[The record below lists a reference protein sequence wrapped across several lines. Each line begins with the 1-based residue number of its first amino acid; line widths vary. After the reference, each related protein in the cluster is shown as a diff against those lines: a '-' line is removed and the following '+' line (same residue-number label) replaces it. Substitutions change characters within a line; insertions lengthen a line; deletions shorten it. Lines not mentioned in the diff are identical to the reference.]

1 MGLMTRHA
9 DHSTGTRSIRI
20 GLVLG
25 LLITLPGLPA
35 AADWLVTQDGDQVE
49 TRGPWEIKGKLV
61 VFTLPNGTLSSMRLS
76 DVDLDA
82 SQQLTTA
89 KNTPPSAPVASAPQP
104 REATIVITD
113 SDVAHVGPE
122 TLGSAAERQEAG
134 TQARADQAAA
144 ASGEGLTVTNW
155 NQEFDDAI
163 DGVVLSGTIA
173 NQSPNLHTETTLQ
186 VMLYNTDGSLA
197 GRAAA
202 TLDNTVLQV
211 GQSTS
216 FRAAFAGIVGF
227 DRPEFRIN
235 SSALIP
241 RQDGSE
247 GEAEEAIGEGIGE
260 GMGEAV
266 AAAEEEGDDD
276 DDE

>member
-1 MGLMTRHA
+1 MGMKTRL
-9 DHSTGTRSIRI
+9 TTYPTRARAFRV

-25 LLITLPGLPA
+25 LLIALTGLPS
-35 AADWLVTQDGDQVE
+35 AADWLVTRGGDQVE

-61 VFTLPNGTLSSMRLS
+61 VFTLPGGTLSSMRLS

-82 SQQLTTA
+82 SQKLTET
-89 KNTPPSAPVASAPQP
+89 KKMPSAPAATTSQR

-122 TLGSAAERQEAG
+122 AAGSVEERQEAG
-134 TQARADQAAA
+134 AQARAAQATAA
-144 ASGEGLTVTNW
+144 PGEGLTVAEW

-163 DGVVLSGTIA
+163 DGVVLTGSIE
-173 NQSPNLHTETTLQ
+173 NRSPNLHSEITLL

-197 GRAAA
+197 GRGAA
-202 TLDNTVLQV
+202 TVDNVLLQA

-227 DRPEFRIN
+227 DRPEFRLN
-235 SSALIP
+235 SASLSP
-241 RQDGSE
+241 RQEAAGDQAE
-247 GEAEEAIGEGIGE
+247 GEIPAD
-260 GMGEAV
+260 
-266 AAAEEEGDDD
+266 EEGDDD

>member
-1 MGLMTRHA
+1 MATMKRQILHA
-9 DHSTGTRSIRI
+9 ICPRSLRT

-25 LLITLPGLPA
+25 LLIALAALPA
-35 AADWLVTQDGDQVE
+35 TADWLVTQNGDQVE
-49 TRGPWEIKGKLV
+49 TQGPWEIKGKLV
-61 VFTLPNGTLSSMRLS
+61 VFTLPGGTLSSMRLS

-82 SQQLTTA
+82 SNQLTTK
-89 KNTPPSAPVASAPQP
+89 KNAPTAPAPAATQR

-122 TLGSAAERQEAG
+122 AAPSSAAERQQAG
-134 TQARADQAAA
+134 ADARAELAGGA
-144 ASGEGLTVTNW
+144 ASGEGLTVAEW
-155 NQEFDDAI
+155 NQEFDDGI
-163 DGVVLSGTIA
+163 DGVVVTGSVE
-173 NQSPNLHTETTLQ
+173 NRSSNLHSEITLQ

-202 TLDNTVLQV
+202 TLDNMLLRA

-227 DRPEFRIN
+227 DRPEFRLN
-235 SSALIP
+235 SAPLSP
-241 RQDGSE
+241 REEGSE
-247 GEAEEAIGEGIGE
+247 VVAEGEIPTD
-260 GMGEAV
+260 
-266 AAAEEEGDDD
+266 EEGDDD

>member
-1 MGLMTRHA
+1 LF
-9 DHSTGTRSIRI
+9 RI
-20 GLVLG
+20 GLTLG
-25 LLITLPGLPA
+25 LLIALTGLPA

-49 TRGPWEIKGKLV
+49 TQGPWEIKGKLV
-61 VFTLPNGTLSSMRLS
+61 VFTLPGGTLSSMRLS

-82 SQQLTTA
+82 SNQLTTK
-89 KNTPPSAPVASAPQP
+89 KNMPAAPAVATTQR

-122 TLGSAAERQEAG
+122 AVPSSATERQEAG
-134 TQARADQAAA
+134 AEARAELAGAA
-144 ASGEGLTVTNW
+144 ASGEGLTVTEW
-155 NQEFDDAI
+155 NQEFDDGI
-163 DGVVLSGTIA
+163 DGVVVTGSVE
-173 NQSPNLHTETTLQ
+173 NRSSNLHSEITLQ

-202 TLDNTVLQV
+202 TLDNILLRA
-211 GQSTS
+211 GQSSS

-227 DRPEFRIN
+227 DRPEFRLN
-235 SSALIP
+235 SAPLSP

-247 GEAEEAIGEGIGE
+247 G
-260 GMGEAV
+260 
-266 AAAEEEGDDD
+266 AAEGEIPADEEGDDD

>member
-1 MGLMTRHA
+1 MKIRHTTCPTRA
-9 DHSTGTRSIRI
+9 RLFRI
-20 GLVLG
+20 GLTLG
-25 LLITLPGLPA
+25 LLIALTGLPA

-49 TRGPWEIKGKLV
+49 TQGRWEIKGKLV
-61 VFTLPNGTLSSMRLS
+61 VFTLPGGTLSSMRLS

-89 KNTPPSAPVASAPQP
+89 KNVPSAPAAATTPR

-122 TLGSAAERQEAG
+122 ATGSVAERQEAG
-134 TQARADQAAA
+134 AEARAESAGSA
-144 ASGEGLTVTNW
+144 ASGEGLTVTEW
-155 NQEFDDAI
+155 NQEFDDGI
-163 DGVVLSGTIA
+163 DGVVVTGSVE
-173 NQSPNLHTETTLQ
+173 NRSSNLHSEITLQ

-202 TLDNTVLQV
+202 TLDNILLRA
-211 GQSTS
+211 GQSSS

-227 DRPEFRIN
+227 DRPEFRLN
-235 SSALIP
+235 SAPLSP

-247 GEAEEAIGEGIGE
+247 G
-260 GMGEAV
+260 
-266 AAAEEEGDDD
+266 AAEGEIPADEEGDDD

>member
-1 MGLMTRHA
+1 MGLKTRQTNS
-9 DHSTGTRSIRI
+9 STRVRWFRI

-25 LLITLPGLPA
+25 LLIALPALPA
-35 AADWLVTQDGDQVE
+35 AADWLVTQDGDRVE
-49 TRGPWEIKGKLV
+49 TRGPWEIRGKLV
-61 VFTLPNGTLSSMRLS
+61 VFTLPNGTLSSMRLT

-82 SQQLTTA
+82 SEQLA
-89 KNTPPSAPVASAPQP
+89 NSRQAPSAAVAPEAER

-122 TLGSAAERQEAG
+122 AASSATERQEVG
-134 TQARADQAAA
+134 TQARAQLAAA
-144 ASGEGLTVTNW
+144 ASGEGLTVAAW
-155 NQEFDDAI
+155 SQEYDDAI
-163 DGVVLSGTIA
+163 DGVVLTGSIE
-173 NQSPNLHTETTLQ
+173 NRSPNLHTEITLQ

-202 TLDNTVLQV
+202 TVDNMLLRE
-211 GQSTS
+211 GQSSS

-241 RQDGSE
+241 RQEGSE
-247 GEAEEAIGEGIGE
+247 GDTGLEIGEVIPE
-260 GMGEAV
+260 EN
-266 AAAEEEGDDD
+266 EEED
-276 DDE
+276 DDEE